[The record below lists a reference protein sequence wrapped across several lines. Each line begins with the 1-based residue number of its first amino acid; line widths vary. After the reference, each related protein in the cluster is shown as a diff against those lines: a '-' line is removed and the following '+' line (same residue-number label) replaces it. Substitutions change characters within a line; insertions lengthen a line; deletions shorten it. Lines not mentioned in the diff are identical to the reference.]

1 MRSGSASGL
10 SLLPGITWKTSRIIC
25 QHQKC
30 PGHPAVGD
38 ARSGTATSNPCHC
51 SCAGGST
58 THSYP
63 EAPKLS
69 WFSKGYSAEAVAWW
83 EPTGILFLVGLC

>member
-1 MRSGSASGL
+1 MRSGSVSGL
-10 SLLPGITWKTSRIIC
+10 SLLPGITWKTSRVIC

-38 ARSGTATSNPCHC
+38 ARSGTATFNPCHC
-51 SCAGGST
+51 SYAGGST

-63 EAPKLS
+63 GAPKLS
-69 WFSKGYSAEAVAWW
+69 WFSKG
-83 EPTGILFLVGLC
+83 